1 MHIAG
6 RYLFSK
12 KSHNAINV
20 ISGISATGVAIGT
33 MALIMVLSVFNG
45 LETLFSGLF
54 SSIDPDL
61 KITLNEGK
69 IMDVNSPEFLKVRKM
84 EGVVHFTEV
93 IEENALIKFKEK
105 QMPVVIKGVSDE
117 FKKMNRIDSL
127 LFDGKFILFDGAFER
142 SVPGS
147 GIANTLGLG
156 AHFID
161 PLFIY
166 APKRT
171 ATINLIRPESSFNE
185 SATFVSGIFSVQQN
199 EYDNKY
205 VFVSL
210 NLAKTLF
217 EYGDTE
223 VSSVEIGLGE
233 QVDVKSVKAQISE
246 VLGKAYKVQDRYEQ
260 QESYFNIMRIE
271 KWITFLILA
280 FIVLIA
286 SFNIIGSLSMLIIDK
301 SADII
306 ILRNLGAD
314 LPLIK
319 MIFLIEGWLISIL
332 GAVIGLVLG
341 AGLAFIQEKIGI
353 FKLGPGFIIE
363 NYPSVTQFSDIILV
377 FLTVTLMG
385 FLAAWY
391 PAKYIKIKY

>member
-1 MHIAG
+1 M
-6 RYLFSK
+6 
-12 KSHNAINV
+12 

-33 MALIMVLSVFNG
+33 MALIVVLSVFNG
-45 LETLFSGLF
+45 LESLFSGLF

-69 IMDVNSPEFLKVRKM
+69 IMDVSSPEFQKVKKN
-84 EGVVHFTEV
+84 GGIAFFTEV
-93 IEENALIKFKEK
+93 IEENALIKFKDK

-117 FKKMNRIDSL
+117 FRKMNSIDSI
-127 LFDGKFILFDGAFER
+127 LFDGKFVLFDGAFER

-147 GIANTLGLG
+147 GIANTMGLG

-161 PLFIY
+161 PLYIY

-210 NLAKTLF
+210 NLARTLF
-217 EYGDTE
+217 EYSETE
-223 VSSVEIGLGE
+223 VSSVEIGLKEDADPG
-233 QVDVKSVKAQISE
+233 SVKAQIAA
-246 VLGKAYKVQDRYEQ
+246 VLGGKYKVQDRYEQ
-260 QESYFNIMRIE
+260 QESYFRIMNIE

-301 SADII
+301 SADIV

-314 LPLIK
+314 QKLIK
-319 MIFLIEGWLISIL
+319 IIFLAEGWLISIM
-332 GAVIGLVLG
+332 GAVIGLTLG
-341 AGLAFIQEKIGI
+341 SGLAFVQEKIGI

-391 PAKYIKIKY
+391 PSKYIKI